1 MKEIFSIYKP
11 KGWSS
16 YDVIRALKKKF
27 PGKKIGHGGALDP
40 LAEGVLVIA
49 IGRKNTKKL
58 DSVLKNSKKEY
69 IATIVLGKKSDTY
82 DISGKIKKVQIKRWP
97 DKKDIIQA
105 LEKFKGESLQKPPLF
120 SAVKISGIPAYK
132 LARQGK
138 IPKIR
143 SKKVNVFKIKLLG
156 CKKTKDLIE
165 LKIRL
170 IVSSGFYIRS
180 LADDLGNFLKTGGV
194 LKNLIRT
201 KAGSFTVEKSI
212 HLENI

>member
-1 MKEIFSIYKP
+1 MKEIFSIYKTR
-11 KGWSS
+11 GWSS

-49 IGRKNTKKL
+49 IGRENTKKL

-82 DISGKIKKVQIKRWP
+82 DVSGKIKKVQIKRWP
-97 DKKDIIQA
+97 DQKEIIQA

-138 IPKIR
+138 IPKIGF
-143 SKKVNVFKIKLLG
+143 KKVNVFKIKLLG

-165 LKIRL
+165 LKIKL

-180 LADDLGNFLKTGGV
+180 LADDLGNLLKTGGV